1 MMNSKKY
8 FIREISPRDIAGVE
22 SLIKTVMPE
31 FGASGPGFAIH
42 DPEVSDMYSA
52 YHQDRHVYY
61 VVTNGDEIFGGAGI
75 APLTGD
81 KETVCELRKMY
92 FKSEIRGMGLGQQ
105 LMDLCLKKAR
115 EMGYKKCYL
124 ETLKSMDMAQKLYL
138 KNGFEP
144 LSGCMGDTGHFACD
158 SYYLKNL

>member
-52 YHQDRHVYY
+52 YHRPRHVYF
-61 VVTNGDEIFGGAGI
+61 VVTNGDEIFGGGGI
-75 APLTGD
+75 APLAGS
-81 KETVCELRKMY
+81 KETICELRKMY
-92 FKSEIRGMGLGQQ
+92 FKGEIRGLGLGQQ
-105 LMDLCLKKAR
+105 LMDLCLNKAR
-115 EMGYKKCYL
+115 EMGYQQCYL
-124 ETLKSMDMAQKLYL
+124 ETLVCMDRAQKLYV

-144 LSGCMGDTGHFACD
+144 LSGTMGDTGHFACD
-158 SYYLKNL
+158 SFYLKKL